1 MKTFIR
7 FLSIFIILSSMNCRS
22 QGLSDL
28 IYDTTNNRFDQLL
41 NEIVI
46 NVYDQTLLQFNHE
59 IESFTAILTKDIEQL
74 GGYSEAAALQF
85 NKKCDQELERS
96 IIQIHQIS
104 QNAVHLYYNE
114 LAKNGLVT
122 TIGVTDPVAKELEQD
137 INSVEFDMI
146 NELKSVVAILQ
157 LHDDLLTIG
166 QEVVIGVDTYQKLA
180 AQESARQQAKAS
192 KKKKTSQWQDF
203 KLAGADFLGFVKVD
217 LEKECK
223 IALTDALT
231 DTLNEIGKDAAK
243 EAAIYGKSLVA

>member
-1 MKTFIR
+1 MKIFIR

-28 IYDTTNNRFDQLL
+28 IYDMSNNRVDQLL

-59 IESFTAILTKDIEQL
+59 IEYFTAILTKDIEQL
-74 GGYSEAAALQF
+74 GVYSEVAALQF
-85 NKKCDQELERS
+85 NKKCEQELERS
-96 IIQIHQIS
+96 EIKIHQIS
-104 QNAVHLYYNE
+104 QNAVRLYYNE
-114 LAKNGLVT
+114 LAKNGLSSAV
-122 TIGVTDPVAKELEQD
+122 GVTDPVAKQLEQD

-146 NELKSVVAILQ
+146 YELKSVITILQ
-157 LHDDLLTIG
+157 LHNDLLTIG

-180 AQESARQQAKAS
+180 AQESARQQEKAS
-192 KKKKTSQWQDF
+192 KKKKTSEWQDL

-223 IALTDALT
+223 IALTQALT
-231 DTLNEIGKDAAK
+231 DTLKTVSKDAAN
-243 EAAIYGKSLVA
+243 EAAAYGKSLVA